1 MKNYK
6 LKSLLAAALVSTY
19 ANTTDYD
26 DTVFDNYVSGQ
37 GVNEVL
43 AEAQTIICALS
54 RMGTEDLAGD
64 GTYKATIYMNE
75 CEQAAAQ
82 ATDSTQGTTKPTSA
96 SGSSSS
102 SASSNSTTNTNVE
115 VDTVII
121 NSGFYTSDLQTTK
134 GWLVNDKPWNERT
147 NREPKNILYL
157 LNEQTAPVSDTSKFG
172 TFTLRY
178 QLATYG
184 NSQSD
189 LPDWYQCPSPS
200 SNEYKDSWCSDGND
214 LGRGILIADGG
225 SIKFKSDQVG
235 SEQQNVVAEYFDNG
249 NIAGIYTRS
258 SGFMDESLRDDSC
271 DEVAYKDD
279 GTFDGDAYWNCQP
292 EAFRNS
298 NVSIL
303 GIFSFGIEASTKTYC
318 TKMSELYEVDW
329 NVWDE
334 ETQQAKLI
342 PYTLTDTARTYLGN
356 SNNWDTEE
364 KCFSID
370 KDDAIRNIW
379 DYGVFN
385 TDGSSYSL
393 DNQSF
398 PIRTN
403 VEVNNVTRRV
413 HGYASYWGT
422 HFDEEYEPYVDENT
436 EWVRDDWRD
445 DNSAETEQEKYTLK
459 VKGIE
464 IDKREKSYMALNE
477 LDSIGFRFWVNDEWW
492 SDEFQKLGFQK
503 LIHGMV
509 KFSLKQVKQP

>member
-1 MKNYK
+1 M
-6 LKSLLAAALVSTY
+6 
-19 ANTTDYD
+19 
-26 DTVFDNYVSGQ
+26 
-37 GVNEVL
+37 
-43 AEAQTIICALS
+43 
-54 RMGTEDLAGD
+54 
-64 GTYKATIYMNE
+64 
-75 CEQAAAQ
+75 
-82 ATDSTQGTTKPTSA
+82 
-96 SGSSSS
+96 
-102 SASSNSTTNTNVE
+102 
-115 VDTVII
+115 
-121 NSGFYTSDLQTTK
+121 
-134 GWLVNDKPWNERT
+134 
-147 NREPKNILYL
+147 
-157 LNEQTAPVSDTSKFG
+157 
-172 TFTLRY
+172 
-178 QLATYG
+178 
-184 NSQSD
+184 
-189 LPDWYQCPSPS
+189 
-200 SNEYKDSWCSDGND
+200 
-214 LGRGILIADGG
+214 
-225 SIKFKSDQVG
+225 
-235 SEQQNVVAEYFDNG
+235 
-249 NIAGIYTRS
+249 
-258 SGFMDESLRDDSC
+258 
-271 DEVAYKDD
+271 
-279 GTFDGDAYWNCQP
+279 
-292 EAFRNS
+292 
-298 NVSIL
+298 
-303 GIFSFGIEASTKTYC
+303 
-318 TKMSELYEVDW
+318 
-329 NVWDE
+329 
-334 ETQQAKLI
+334 
-342 PYTLTDTARTYLGN
+342 GN

-492 SDEFQKLGFQK
+492 SDEFQKLDFQK